1 MVEVTENR
9 IVHKVIHDVSF
20 YDEKGHYYS
29 TVIPLNTQV
38 YAMYPNQS

>member
-20 YDEKGHYYS
+20 YDEKGHYYFDYIF
-29 TVIPLNTQV
+29 VL
-38 YAMYPNQS
+38 YPSA